1 MHDEPVIIDIGFKSN
16 RRGGW
21 WFRAPSNRYTLQ
33 IVPSG
38 GKERRGWCLGIA
50 RSGDMKWGKK
60 AYPSPEAAVFQACR
74 VVDDIALAE
83 MLADA
88 MLAGEDERMQEIEK
102 RIKRWGSARPSEDLE
117 PQKEGNR

>member
-21 WFRAPSNRYTLQ
+21 WFREPSNAYTLQ
-33 IVPSG
+33 IVSS

-50 RSGDMKWGKK
+50 RPSGMKWGKK

-74 VVDDIALAE
+74 VVDDIALAD

-88 MLAGEDERMQEIEK
+88 MLAGEDDRVQEIGK
-102 RIKRWGSARPSEDLE
+102 RIKRF
-117 PQKEGNR
+117 KEGNK